1 MPKKGGKSK
10 NKNKGGKAGGAAAA
24 ATKKA
29 TDIQNPVT
37 PGHEVEETVAKGEGE
52 VSDVVTE
59 PIEAATAGPT
69 TTVPDATTNIP
80 SAAPPASTEEAR
92 EILQDAVNKAETG
105 LADKAALPNGEAIGA
120 IESSVTEEP
129 LKLTPE
135 NLAPTAGTETSLPER
150 PKETVADTFD
160 THAKRPY
167 EGSLT
172 AKDDELPH
180 KIAKVDDTVAAA
192 GATSGHVAETGSL
205 ARKPEVPAD
214 TGSVQPQIVP
224 GLGAD
229 PNDYVSTVLNVPGL
243 SSVEET
249 SEEKSTAT
257 STAVASAVPVSSTS
271 TEPKGAEDIAPT
283 GAPTSDI
290 SADATEKPKDSEV
303 STAEE
308 KTVATEPNGAED
320 IAPTGAP
327 TSAGKAD
334 LVEQPKDSEVS
345 KAEETVASE
354 PPATAAAVVTSEP
367 EAPSKTELTAAAAP
381 SEIVATETATPSGA
395 TAPLATDSTANA
407 ASATAGAGTG
417 TATSAPAPA
426 AEPVLKVPS
435 SIHEGPDSKVTS
447 ANQSAADQTVS
458 KVEQETQGVSDSP
471 QAALKDT
478 IPEESQPAA
487 EVQEGTAAVK
497 DQLPESQPVA
507 KEAQEAGTGAA
518 KQPEE
523 IQKPEEAKTKEPRA
537 VQDAQEESA
546 ATAKKPEELQSE
558 DIKKPEEAKTKEPQA
573 AQAAPADTTSKP
585 EEGKSLI
592 DQGKE
597 AVKTEASKAQAQA
610 QETAK
615 AEAAKLEKRKSG
627 FFGWFKRKL
636 KGEKA

>member
-1 MPKKGGKSK
+1 MGKKGGKGKS
-10 NKNKGGKAGGAAAA
+10 KNKGGKAGGAAAA
-24 ATKKA
+24 AVKQA

-59 PIEAATAGPT
+59 PTEAATAGPT
-69 TTVPDATTNIP
+69 TTVPDATPNLP

-105 LADKAALPNGEAIGA
+105 LADKAELANGEAIGA
-120 IESSVTEEP
+120 VEPSVTEEP

-150 PKETVADTFD
+150 PKETVTDTFD
-160 THAKRPY
+160 AHAKRPY

-205 ARKPEVPAD
+205 ARKPEVPAE

-229 PNDYVSTVLNVPGL
+229 PNDHVSTVLNVPGL
-243 SSVEET
+243 SSL
-249 SEEKSTAT
+249 EEKSTAPSAT
-257 STAVASAVPVSSTS
+257 EASAVPASSTS
-271 TEPKGAEDIAPT
+271 TEPKCAEDIAPTGAPTSDVSADATEKPKQSEVPTAEEETITEPKGAEDIAPT
-283 GAPTSDI
+283 GAPTS
-290 SADATEKPKDSEV
+290 
-303 STAEE
+303 
-308 KTVATEPNGAED
+308 
-320 IAPTGAP
+320 
-327 TSAGKAD
+327 AGKVD
-334 LVEQPKDSEVS
+334 LVEQPKDSEIS

-354 PPATAAAVVTSEP
+354 PPTAAAVTSEP
-367 EAPSKTELTAAAAP
+367 EAPSGATAP
-381 SEIVATETATPSGA
+381 SEI
-395 TAPLATDSTANA
+395 DSTAKA
-407 ASATAGAGTG
+407 ASATAGAGTA
-417 TATSAPAPA
+417 TATSAPPA

-435 SIHEGPDSKVTS
+435 SIHDGPDSKVTS
-447 ANQSAADQTVS
+447 ADQAVS
-458 KVEQETQGVSDSP
+458 KVEQEAQVASDST
-471 QAALKDT
+471 QAALKDS
-478 IPEESQPAA
+478 IPQESKPAP

-497 DQLPESQPVA
+497 AQLPENQPAA
-507 KEAQEAGTGAA
+507 KEAQEAGAGAA
-518 KQPEE
+518 KEPQE

-546 ATAKKPEELQSE
+546 ATAKKPEELKPE

-573 AQAAPADTTSKP
+573 AQATPADTTSKP

-592 DQGKE
+592 DQAKE
-597 AVKTEASKAQAQA
+597 TVQTEASKA

>member
-1 MPKKGGKSK
+1 MGKKGGKGKS
-10 NKNKGGKAGGAAAA
+10 KNKGGKAGGAAAA
-24 ATKKA
+24 AVKQA

-59 PIEAATAGPT
+59 PTEAATAGPT
-69 TTVPDATTNIP
+69 TTVPDATPNLP

-105 LADKAALPNGEAIGA
+105 LADKAELANGEAIGA
-120 IESSVTEEP
+120 VEPSVTEEP

-150 PKETVADTFD
+150 PKETVTDTFD
-160 THAKRPY
+160 AHAKRPY

-205 ARKPEVPAD
+205 ARKPEVPAE

-229 PNDYVSTVLNVPGL
+229 PNDHVSTVLNVPGL
-243 SSVEET
+243 SSL
-249 SEEKSTAT
+249 EEKSTAPSAT
-257 STAVASAVPVSSTS
+257 EASAVPASSTS
-271 TEPKGAEDIAPT
+271 TGPK
-283 GAPTSDI
+283 
-290 SADATEKPKDSEV
+290 
-303 STAEE
+303 
-308 KTVATEPNGAED
+308 GAED

-327 TSAGKAD
+327 TSAGKVD
-334 LVEQPKDSEVS
+334 LVEQPKDSEIS

-354 PPATAAAVVTSEP
+354 PTTAAAVTSEP
-367 EAPSKTELTAAAAP
+367 EAPSKTELTTGAAP
-381 SEIVATETATPSGA
+381 SGI
-395 TAPLATDSTANA
+395 DSTAKA
-407 ASATAGAGTG
+407 ASATA
-417 TATSAPAPA
+417 TATSAPPA

-435 SIHEGPDSKVTS
+435 SIHDGPDSKVTS
-447 ANQSAADQTVS
+447 ADQAVS
-458 KVEQETQGVSDSP
+458 KVEQEAQVASDST
-471 QAALKDT
+471 QAALKDN
-478 IPEESQPAA
+478 IPQESKPAP

-497 DQLPESQPVA
+497 DQLPENQPAA
-507 KEAQEAGTGAA
+507 KEAQEAGAGAA
-518 KQPEE
+518 KEPQE

-546 ATAKKPEELQSE
+546 ATAKKPEELKPE

-573 AQAAPADTTSKP
+573 AQATPADTTSKP

-592 DQGKE
+592 DQAKE
-597 AVKTEASKAQAQA
+597 TVQTEASKA